1 MMNKQSTKKKCNL
14 KLKKGDLVV
23 VLAGKDKGKRGS
35 ISRVLPTQGRV
46 IVEGVN
52 MSKKAVKPNPQLQE
66 KGGIVAKENS
76 LHISNVAIINPK
88 SDRADKVGYKLL
100 DDGSKVRVYRSTG
113 EQIVSE

>member
-1 MMNKQSTKKKCNL
+1 MMNKQSTKKCNL
-14 KLKKGDLVV
+14 KLKKGDQVI
-23 VLAGKDKGKRGS
+23 VLSGKDKGKRGA
-35 ISRVLPTQGRV
+35 IMRVLPAQSRV

-66 KGGIVAKENS
+66 KGGIVARENS